1 MPIYRD
7 VDGDSGVESYEIG
20 DDWIR
25 VTFSKGQQR
34 HYTYTDDVT
43 GADNVKH
50 MKQLAASGEG
60 LNSFINKHVKRLYAH
75 KE

>member
-7 VDGDSGVESYEIG
+7 VDGDSGVESYETG

-34 HYTYTDDVT
+34 HYTYTYGVT
-43 GADNVKH
+43 GAGNVEQ
-50 MKQLAASGEG
+50 MKKLAASGEG
-60 LNSFINKHVKRLYAH
+60 LNSFINKHVKYDYAH